1 MIAHTL
7 TVQEALTQMP
17 YLITQ
22 TKQTQLPVLLT
33 TEKTSEPIIFLVE
46 SSLFERLQKKARQ
59 LFHIQLQQLLQQL
72 DIVEQGWENE
82 SILRNFVKTFPE
94 QTWALWEASIE
105 SVRDLCVTLDL
116 AARRLNLEYLK
127 LEQIESLRYCLELMR
142 KSIVTEQEIESC
154 HRRLIESGLPPMM
167 GGSDELFEL
176 YMEEE
181 L

>member
-7 TVQEALTQMP
+7 TVQEASTQLP

-33 TEKTSEPIIFLVE
+33 TEKTSEPMAFLVE
-46 SSLFERLQKKARQ
+46 SALFEQLQKKAR
-59 LFHIQLQQLLQQL
+59 
-72 DIVEQGWENE
+72 
-82 SILRNFVKTFPE
+82 E
-94 QTWALWEASIE
+94 QTQALWEASIE
-105 SVRDLCVTLDL
+105 NLQGLCVTLDL
-116 AARRLNLEYLK
+116 AARRLSLEFLK
-127 LEQIESLRYCLELMR
+127 LEQIESLRFCLELMR
-142 KSIVTEQEIESC
+142 KNGVTEQEIELC

-176 YMEEE
+176 YMED